1 MSSYIFLPSA
11 NNTSTSGSSR
21 FASSVIDVPLAH
33 AIQSALL
40 LGLEDYSTDQRGD
53 VGSWVRLSCISGL
66 SSLVSTFSRVHLKQ
80 DSQSELHQWL
90 SQDVLINIIGGLMKQ
105 MVERIDNVRDAAGTN
120 LLQTLKV
127 IGETKE
133 WKERVEGLGLF
144 EQIFSA

>member
-1 MSSYIFLPSA
+1 MWDPFPSA

-33 AIQSALL
+33 AVQAALL

-66 SSLVSTFSRVHLKQ
+66 RSLVSIFSQVNLKQ

-90 SQDVLINIIGGLMKQ
+90 SQDVLIKIIGGLMKQ

-120 LLQTLKV
+120 LLQTLRV
-127 IGETKE
+127 IRGSED
-133 WKERVEGLGLF
+133 WKDAEGLRLF
-144 EQIFSA
+144 EQVFPA